1 MGFTVLNYSHLGLQ
15 PQNWYVTI
23 KGSYQVR
30 KIESLLLSSGVLPG
44 DGQSPTVS
52 NSAGLNV
59 PSLTTPYY
67 TITFQVYFKASP
79 NSQIIND
86 QYMSFNIQSL
96 PEPATLYTTI
106 YSYIKGQLDPYYMS
120 NQQTLTFTDD

>member
-30 KIESLLLSSGVLPG
+30 KIESLMPG
-44 DGQSPTVS
+44 DNSPS
-52 NSAGLNV
+52 LNV

-67 TITFQVYFKASP
+67 SITFQVYFKASP
-79 NSQIIND
+79 NSQIINE
-86 QYMSFNIQSL
+86 QYMSFNIQAL
-96 PEPATLYTTI
+96 PNPAVLYLII
-106 YSYIKGQLDPYYMS
+106 YDYVKGQLDPYYS
-120 NQQTLTFTDD
+120 DGAGAATERVEQTLTFTDD